1 MRPELARVLSLSSKI
16 PAKVQEEIYNT
27 GDSHAIYY
35 LAKRADLPLC
45 IQEKIVKSNL
55 YTSQWSI
62 SPRRPKKLISQ
73 ALKMPQSDTTYMQL
87 SQQELLTPS
96 QAMSLLGRKIPMVGY
111 SLSKRSDL
119 PKSIKLKAIKLYSQI
134 LDLNS
139 NHQNKQE
146 IVTLIG
152 KNTHDWVLLT
162 KELEI
167 DNLFLLTL
175 AIESTD
181 GDIKLH
187 ENFMN
192 TLESVNNTIVNK
204 KSTLHNSDA
213 TNPRF
218 VQVNNF
224 YHYEDLTPAQSE
236 YLREVPEEK
245 RKPLV
250 QEFVQMYRKLAK
262 SPNFSI
268 NNLEKIRCY
277 PFFDKLI
284 PEIDYLIEENFQ
296 KSYNFIK
303 KSKCGK
309 SIDKQPKHLKS
320 LKHLLSTDVSIAMNY
335 LLVMEETLMHRQ
347 ELSSKEIARGLVK
360 GNGPLIRELGILLAK
375 EERYEEIHYY
385 IENSNSLILDDIEE
399 VDEILKFMAE
409 KCSRATLEERTY
421 MRNPKIVILNFGKVF
436 ELTQVPY
443 LLGLI
448 VEIIESLPAPQRAF
462 CYSMLIEWEGSLE
475 TLLSASANI

>member
-16 PAKVQEEIYNT
+16 PAKIQEEIYNT

-35 LAKRADLPLC
+35 LAKRADLPLA
-45 IQEKIVKSNL
+45 IQEKIVKSNQ
-55 YTSQWSI
+55 YTSQWSLN
-62 SPRRPKKLISQ
+62 PRRPKKLISQ

-96 QAMSLLGRKIPMVGY
+96 QARSLLERNIPMVGY
-111 SLSKRSDL
+111 SLSKRGDL

-139 NHQNKQE
+139 NHKNKQE
-146 IVTLIG
+146 IGTLIG
-152 KNTHDWVLLT
+152 KNTNDWVLLT

-187 ENFMN
+187 EIFMK
-192 TLESVNNTIVNK
+192 TLESVDNSIVNK
-204 KSTLHNSDA
+204 GPSLLNVDN

-224 YHYEDLTPAQSE
+224 YHYEDLTPTQSH

-262 SPNFSI
+262 SPSFSI
-268 NNLEKIRCY
+268 NNLEKIKCY

-296 KSYNFIK
+296 RSYNFIK
-303 KSKCGK
+303 NSKCGK
-309 SIDKQPKHLKS
+309 NIDRQPKHLNS
-320 LKHLLSTDVSIAMNY
+320 LKHLLSTDVSIAMSY
-335 LLVMEETLMHRQ
+335 LLVMEETLIHRQ

-360 GNGPLIRELGILLAK
+360 GNGPLVRELGKLLAK
-375 EERYEEIHYY
+375 EGRYEEIYYY
-385 IENSNSLILDDIEE
+385 IENSNSLILDDIED
-399 VDEILKFMAE
+399 VDEILKFLAGR
-409 KCSRATLEERTY
+409 CSRSTLEERNY
-421 MRNPKIVILNFGKVF
+421 MRNPKVVILNFGEIF

-443 LLGLI
+443 LLGLV
-448 VEIIESLPAPQRAF
+448 VEILENLPAPQKAF
-462 CYSMLIEWEGSLE
+462 CYSMLIEWEGSLD